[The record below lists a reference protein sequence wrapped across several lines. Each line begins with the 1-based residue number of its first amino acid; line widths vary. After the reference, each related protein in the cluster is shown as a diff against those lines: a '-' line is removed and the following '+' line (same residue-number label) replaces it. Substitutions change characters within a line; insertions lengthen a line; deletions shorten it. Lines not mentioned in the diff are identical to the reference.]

1 MTNFNKPSYP
11 LAEEGGPSVSRRS
24 RPGEFPRCYLKFQT
38 PLLHKKNI
46 YFCYALYTVMPIA
59 KSTDSIFSQLAES
72 GHKKVAFCS
81 DPDTGLKAIIAIH
94 NTVLGPA
101 LGGVRMWTYK
111 TEEEA
116 LADVLR
122 LSKSMTY
129 KAAISGLNLGGGSAV
144 IIGDSRREKTEV
156 LMRKFGRFVKNLNGE
171 FIAGEDV
178 GTNPRDMEHIRM
190 ETEYVA
196 GLPESIGGSGD
207 PAPIAA
213 MGVFMGIK
221 ASVKEVFG
229 TDSLTGKRVIVQ
241 GIGHVGEHLVKLLR
255 DENVKVYVSDINED
269 RTRQVS
275 KKYGA
280 EAVANHS
287 IFDID
292 ADIYSPCALG
302 GTINTQTINKLKCGI
317 IAGSA
322 NNQLED
328 EEEHGQLL
336 LDKGI
341 IFAPDYVIN
350 AGGVINCYSELMGFA
365 KKRSL
370 QLTENIYEATRN
382 VLKLSKAENI
392 STILAA
398 NKIVEKRISDID
410 KVKSG
415 Y

>member
-1 MTNFNKPSYP
+1 
-11 LAEEGGPSVSRRS
+11 
-24 RPGEFPRCYLKFQT
+24 
-38 PLLHKKNI
+38 
-46 YFCYALYTVMPIA
+46 MPVQN
-59 KSTDSIFSQLAES
+59 TTESIFSQLTAF
-72 GHKKVAFCS
+72 GHKKVVYCS

-94 NTVLGPA
+94 DTTLGPA

-111 TEEEA
+111 TEHDA
-116 LADVLR
+116 LTDVLR
-122 LSKSMTY
+122 LSRSMTY

-144 IIGDSRREKTEV
+144 IIGDSRKDKNEA

-178 GTNPRDMEHIRM
+178 GTNPKDMEYIRM
-190 ETEYVA
+190 ETEHVA
-196 GLPESIGGSGD
+196 GLPETIGGSGD

-221 ASVKEVFG
+221 ASVKELFG
-229 TDSLTGKRVIVQ
+229 ADSLTGKSVIVQ
-241 GIGHVGEHLVKLLR
+241 GTGHVGEHLVKLLR
-255 DENVKVYVSDINED
+255 DENVKVYISDINDE
-269 RTRQVS
+269 RMRQVS

-280 EAVANHS
+280 EPVTSNN

-328 EEEHGQLL
+328 ETLHGQLL
-336 LDKGI
+336 ADKGI
-341 IFAPDYVIN
+341 LFAPDYVIN
-350 AGGVINCYSELMGFA
+350 AGGVINCYSELMGFT

-382 VLKLSKAENI
+382 ILKLSKAESI
-392 STILAA
+392 STIEAA
-398 NKIVEKRISDID
+398 NKIAEKRIAAIN
-410 KVKSG
+410 KVKSS